1 MPNSTILCIITG
13 VDDWEVCI
21 APAIAAPALFSAS
34 TNASARFAGRFAGVV
49 LNMGKHGMLSL
60 SAVLTRLIQKPKQI
74 N

>member
-1 MPNSTILCIITG
+1 MPNSTILCIITA

-34 TNASARFAGRFAGVV
+34 TNASARFAGRFAAVV
-49 LNMGKHGMLSL
+49 LNMGKLGTLSL
-60 SAVLTRLIQKPKQI
+60 SAVPTRLKQKSKQI